1 MTSTA
6 VSAAVLVD
14 GGYELAEGGRWFDTL
29 TVHTAESGPPS
40 EEFLHLLASW
50 ATTQRASRLLPPAE
64 RSLTWH

>member
-14 GGYELAEGGRWFDTL
+14 GRCELAEGGRWFDTL

-40 EEFLHLLASW
+40 EEFLHLLDSW
-50 ATTQRASRLLPPAE
+50 ATTQRATAVSSPQPKG
-64 RSLTWH
+64 H